1 MSPSAQDTHFSSEE
15 LIRYG
20 RHVVMPEIGEEGQKR
35 LRSSRVLIV
44 GVGGLGSPAA
54 LYLAAA
60 GIGTLGL
67 VDFDAVEVSNLQ
79 RQILFDSD
87 SVGKPKLEEARKRIT
102 ALNAGVK
109 VESHGTKLTSEN
121 AMKILGE
128 YDVVLD
134 GTDRFA
140 TRYLIND
147 ACVLLGKPNVYGSV
161 YKFEGHVS
169 VFDARRGPCYRCLH
183 PQPPPPELA
192 PNCAEGGVLGVL
204 PGIVGT
210 IQATETIKLVLG
222 LGKPLIGRVLM
233 VDGLNMKMQE
243 LVLRKDPHCA
253 VCGEKPSVTSLMD
266 YEEFCDGHSKG
277 TSDEISVE
285 ELNKRMSAG
294 EKVVLLDVRQ
304 PFEYEIANL
313 DGHLIPLAE
322 LEGRLKELDA
332 SKEIVVYCHTGVR
345 SARAVALLRQSGF
358 SKARNLLG
366 GIDAWSRKI
375 DKSMRRY

>member
-1 MSPSAQDTHFSSEE
+1 MSPLPQDTHFSSEE

-20 RHVVMPEIGEEGQKR
+20 RHLVMPEIGEEGQKK
-35 LRSSRVLIV
+35 LRAARVLIV

-67 VDFDAVEVSNLQ
+67 VDFDAVDVSNLQ
-79 RQILFDSD
+79 RQILYDSF
-87 SVGKPKLEEARKRIT
+87 SEGKPKIEEARKRIT
-102 ALNAGVK
+102 ALNSGVK
-109 VESHGTKLTSEN
+109 VEAHGTKLTSEN
-121 AMKILGE
+121 AMAILGG
-128 YDVVLD
+128 YDVILD

-204 PGIVGT
+204 PGIIGT
-210 IQATETIKLVLG
+210 IQATETIKLLLG
-222 LGKPLIGRVLM
+222 IGKPLIARVLM

-243 LVLRKDPHCA
+243 LVLRKDRQCA
-253 VCGEKPSVTSLMD
+253 VCGEMPSVTSLID
-266 YEEFCDGHSKG
+266 YEEFCGGHSEE

-285 ELNKRMSAG
+285 GLNKRMSAG

-313 DGHLIPLAE
+313 GGHLIPLAE
-322 LEGRLKELDA
+322 LEGRLKELDSA
-332 SKEIVVYCHTGVR
+332 KEIVVYCHTGVR
-345 SARAVALLRQSGF
+345 SARAVSILRQSGF
-358 SKARNLLG
+358 SKARNLVG

-375 DKSMRRY
+375 DENVRRY